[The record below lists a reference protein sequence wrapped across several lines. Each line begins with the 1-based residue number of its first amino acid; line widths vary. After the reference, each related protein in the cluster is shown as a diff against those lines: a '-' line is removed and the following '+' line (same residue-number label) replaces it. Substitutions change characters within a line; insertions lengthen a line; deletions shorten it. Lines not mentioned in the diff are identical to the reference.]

1 MGKTSLY
8 WRWLFPLLHR
18 SGRAWFAHPKA
29 SREAARRA
37 CLRANLTLV
46 LCGAT
51 LSSWPALS
59 TGAWSGLLGASLL
72 AEGLCAW
79 KCRSVVG
86 VGLGLAGVS
95 LLGVGLSHWLA
106 DPAASNDALSLV
118 ALALGTVGTLAQSH
132 MFSALASAKQ
142 MEQQL
147 KPLREGAGATL
158 PLPSRGDPPWTVW
171 ELAWFCHL
179 APASHSARHR
189 ANVLENLPA
198 GQGVRRRNRL

>member
-1 MGKTSLY
+1 MSLTSFY

-18 SGRAWFAHPKA
+18 SGRAWFADPLA
-29 SREAARRA
+29 SRNAARGVS
-37 CLRANLTLV
+37 LRVNLVLV

-59 TGAWSGLLGASLL
+59 AQAWLGLLGASLI
-72 AEGLCAW
+72 AESLCAW
-79 KCRSVVG
+79 KCRFMLG

-95 LLGVGLSHWLA
+95 ALGVGMVQWLPP
-106 DPAASNDALSLV
+106 PAASNDSLSLV
-118 ALALGTVGTLAQSH
+118 ALALGTVGTLAQTH
-132 MFSALASAKQ
+132 VFSTLANTKQRDQRLKALTD
-142 MEQQL
+142 
-147 KPLREGAGATL
+147 GAGSTL
-158 PLPSRGDPPWTVW
+158 VLPSRGDPPWTVW
-171 ELAWFCHL
+171 ELAWFCHV